1 MIKMTILYYRPD
13 DPQAFEKYYMDKHLP
28 LARQI
33 PGLRKIEVGPV
44 LKGPKDPDYFWSAEC
59 YFDTL
64 EDLKAGFGSPA
75 GAAAGQDAASFAPK
89 GNISLIS
96 EVR

>member
-13 DPQAFEKYYMDKHLP
+13 DPEAFEKYYMENHLP
-28 LARQI
+28 LASQL
-33 PGLRKIEVGPV
+33 PGLKKLEVGRV

-59 YFDTL
+59 YFENM
-64 EDLKAGFGSPA
+64 EDLKAAFGSPA
-75 GAAAGQDAASFAPK
+75 GAAAGKDAASFAPK
-89 GNISLIS
+89 GNISFIS